1 MTDLKISDNGRKVI
15 AFLQSH
21 EGTYTGTQIAEAL
34 GYDNQNK
41 ILGAITPLV
50 KAGFVAKDKDN
61 QDKEVVKEVTS
72 YTITDAGRDYNRE
85 ADEKPLTDGCFD
97 ALNAV
102 KGCEGSVFGAEV
114 ADMLDKAPKSVYPL
128 LNTLVKRG
136 FVSSAKVEIT
146 EVINKEVTVYSISEA
161 GKELVLE

>member
-15 AFLQSH
+15 AFLQAH
-21 EGTYTGTQIAEAL
+21 EGNYTGTQIAEAL

-50 KAGFVAKDKDN
+50 KAGLVAKDKDT

-72 YTITDAGRDYNRE
+72 YTITEAGMNYVRE
-85 ADEKPLTDGCFD
+85 NDEKPLTDGCFD

-102 KGCEGSVFGAEV
+102 KEAGDSVFGAEI
-114 ADMLDKAPKSVYPL
+114 ADALNKAPKSVYPL

-136 FVSSAKVEIT
+136 FVASSKVEIT
-146 EVINKEVTVYSISEA
+146 EVVAKEVTVYAISET
-161 GKELVLE
+161 GRELVLE

>member
-15 AFLQSH
+15 AFLQAH
-21 EGTYTGTQIAEAL
+21 EGNYTGTQIAEAL

-50 KAGFVAKDKDN
+50 KAGLVGKDKDT
-61 QDKEVVKEVTS
+61 QDREVVKEVTS
-72 YTITDAGRDYNRE
+72 YTITEAGMNYVRE

-102 KGCEGSVFGAEV
+102 KEAGDSVFGVEI
-114 ADMLDKAPKSVYPL
+114 ADALNKAPKSVYPL

-136 FVSSAKVEIT
+136 FVASNKVEIT
-146 EVINKEVTVYSISEA
+146 EVVAKEVTVYAISET
-161 GKELVLE
+161 GRELVLE

>member
-15 AFLQSH
+15 AFLQAH
-21 EGTYTGTQIAEAL
+21 EGNYTGTQIAEAL

-50 KAGFVAKDKDN
+50 KAGLIAKDKAT

-72 YTITDAGRDYNRE
+72 YTITEAGMTYNRE
-85 ADEKPLTDGCFD
+85 ADEKPLTDGCFE

-102 KGCEGSVFGAEV
+102 REAGDSVFGAEV
-114 ADMLDKAPKSVYPL
+114 ADVVNKAPKSVYPL
-128 LNTLVKRG
+128 LTVLAKRG
-136 FVSSAKVEIT
+136 FVTSNKVEIT
-146 EVINKEVTVYSISEA
+146 EVVSKEVTVYSISET